1 VPPPILDSIF
11 QTQDSLHRFDYDLV
25 VIGCGPAGQRAA
37 VQASKLRKKTA
48 IVDARDVVGGV
59 CVNSGTIPSKSFKE
73 AVLYLSGYR
82 QRSIYG
88 AGYRVKSE
96 INMQDLTFRINHV
109 MQTEIDVIKH
119 QLARNRIDI
128 LTGFAHFL
136 DDHTIEI
143 RSSEVTQVKTAE
155 KFLIA
160 TGARPYRPDGIDFN
174 GRTIFDSDDI
184 LKMREIPRQLCV
196 VGGGVI
202 GTEYA
207 SMFSALGVHVTVVDA
222 RKKLLGFIDDEIT
235 ECLQYQMRS
244 MGVTLR
250 LGEIVENCKTRED
263 GQVVT
268 TLKSGKRIISDVTL
282 YSAGRGS
289 ATKGMGLERL
299 GVELGERGKIIVNE
313 HYQTSIQSIYAA
325 GDVIGFPALASTS
338 GEQGRRAAAHAFQL
352 DDSAQDYPLPFGIY
366 SIPEISYVG
375 ANEEELTEKEIPYE
389 TGIARYREIARG
401 QLLGD
406 QNGMLKVLFHRDTQ
420 EVLGVHIIGEYATE
434 LVHIGQAVMALNGGL
449 SYLKGTVFN
458 YPTLAECYKV
468 AALDGFNKLRRS

>member
-1 VPPPILDSIF
+1 M
-11 QTQDSLHRFDYDLV
+11 HRFDYDLM

-48 IVDARDVVGGV
+48 IVDAREVVGGV
-59 CVNSGTIPSKSFKE
+59 CVNSDTIPSKSFKE

-88 AGYRVKSE
+88 AGYRVKSA
-96 INMQDLTFRINHV
+96 ISMQDLTFRINHV

-119 QLARNRIDI
+119 QLSRNRIETI
-128 LTGFAHFL
+128 IGFAHFL

-143 RSSEVTQVKTAE
+143 RSAEGTQVKTAD

-160 TGARPYRPDGIDFN
+160 TGAKPHRPEGMDFN

-184 LKMREIPRQLCV
+184 LKMREVPRELCV

-207 SMFSALGVHVTVVDA
+207 SMFAALGVHVTIVDA
-222 RKKLLGFIDDEIT
+222 RKRLMGFIDEEIT

-250 LGEIVENCKTRED
+250 LGEMVESCKARED

-268 TLKSGKRIISDVTL
+268 TLKSGKRVVSEVVL
-282 YSAGRGS
+282 FSAGRGS

-299 GVELGERGKIIVNE
+299 GIELAERGKIVVNE
-313 HYQTSIQSIYAA
+313 HFQTTVPNVYAA

-338 GEQGRRAAAHAFQL
+338 GEQGRRAAAHAFSL
-352 DDSAQDYPLPFGIY
+352 DDGAHEYPLPYGIY
-366 SIPEISYVG
+366 SIPEISFVG
-375 ANEEELTEKEIPYE
+375 ATEEELTEKGIPYE

-401 QLLGD
+401 QMLGD

-420 EVLGVHIIGEYATE
+420 EVVGVHIIGEYATE
-434 LVHIGQAVMALNGGL
+434 LVHIGQAVMALHGGL
-449 SYLKGTVFN
+449 AYLKGTVFN

-468 AALDGFNKLRRS
+468 AALDGYNKLRR